1 MAENLLQQLDDQIRQ
16 WAEELRFQTE
26 ARDKADERILELR
39 QAIRNSLEVRPSLAK
54 AEGLEKLPG
63 IELPALEIYDGVRE
77 AYHTLAESIAKE
89 DGWTLDELVPFIAS
103 RDLDFGQKSPRRVLN
118 MALINDPYVELLP
131 GQRFK
136 IHPLPKPVDESM

>member
-1 MAENLLQQLDDQIRQ
+1 MAEHLLRQLDDQIRQ
-16 WAEELRFQTE
+16 WAEELQRETE
-26 ARDKADERILELR
+26 ARDNADERILELR

-54 AEGLEKLPG
+54 AEGLEKLPD
-63 IELPALEIYDGVRE
+63 IEMPALGIYDGVRE
-77 AYHTLAESIAKE
+77 AYHTLAESIAKQ

-103 RDLDFGQKSPRRVLN
+103 RDIDFGPKSPRRVLN

-136 IHPLPKPVDESM
+136 IHSPPKPADNGR

>member
-1 MAENLLQQLDDQIRQ
+1 MAKDLLRLLDDQIRQ
-16 WAEELRFQTE
+16 WAEELQLQTE

-54 AEGLEKLPG
+54 AEGLEKLPD
-63 IELPALEIYDGVRE
+63 IEMPALGLYDGVRE
-77 AYHTLAESIAKE
+77 AYHALAESIAKQ
-89 DGWTLDELVPFIAS
+89 DGWTLDELVPFIAG
-103 RDLDFGQKSPRRVLN
+103 RDFDFGQKDPRRVLN

-136 IHPLPKPVDESM
+136 IHSPPKPVDKNM